1 MAQRIPNHLV
11 SNSLLPYLSSSPST
25 SLFRLTTAYT
35 SSSLTDASRP
45 ASRSFSTTRPSQTKL
60 RREMIRWLRGKG
72 SELQHHT
79 PGETNYITHTNK
91 PFPGNPLYRSDP
103 ILSEDMRNEIHRQV
117 TVQNKSVRAVSV
129 QYSVDMRRVA
139 AVVRLVELENQMKEQ
154 GKSLALPYARAIH
167 EMVPVTHLREHDDR
181 RKSHETINDLPV
193 HRLTDPQI
201 FYPVSESRQFNRI
214 DAGRVFSA
222 APALR
227 NQRAEWLEA
236 NPDETIRRITQES
249 PANIEKVGKGDEE
262 HQVLLPADARIP
274 HPHMITHERN
284 RLTIGKTEP
293 AEVRQ
298 KYRERLEQETQVELQ
313 RKERAQQRLEMK
325 TQKVQPE
332 NSRFEFRFTDVVV
345 SRETT
350 GLTGRGHKAPGRRY
364 GVPSSDRK
372 KGQVKI
378 PTRVKV

>member
-11 SNSLLPYLSSSPST
+11 SNTLLPYISSPST
-25 SLFRLTTAYT
+25 SLFRLTTACT

-45 ASRSFSTTRPSQTKL
+45 ASRSFSTTRPSQTRL

-72 SELQHHT
+72 SELQHHI
-79 PGETNYITHTNK
+79 PGETNYLTHTNK
-91 PFPGNPLYRSDP
+91 PFPANPLYRSDP
-103 ILSEDMRNEIHRQV
+103 ILSEDLRNEIHNQV
-117 TVQNKSVRAVSV
+117 TVRNKSVRAVSV
-129 QYSVDMRRVA
+129 LYGVDMRRVA

-167 EMVPVTHLREHDDR
+167 EMVPVTPLPAEWER
-181 RKSHETINDLPV
+181 RTSHETINDLPA

-222 APALR
+222 APAMANR
-227 NQRAEWLEA
+227 HAEQLQA
-236 NPDETIRRITQES
+236 NPDETIRKITQES
-249 PANIEKVGKGDEE
+249 PAKIEKVGKGDEE
-262 HQVLLPADARIP
+262 HQVLLPSDARIP

-293 AEVRQ
+293 GEVRQ
-298 KYRERLEQETQVELQ
+298 KYRARLEQETAVELQ
-313 RKERAQQRLEMK
+313 RKERSQQRLDMK

-350 GLTGRGHKAPGRRY
+350 GLTGRGHMAPGRRY
-364 GVPSSDRK
+364 GVPSYDRK

-378 PTRVKV
+378 PTRVQV